1 MLVSDQRSYYRA
13 ALAGLRFVEHRT
25 PTTRRFGA
33 DADARWRA
41 FQGDLTTADRVDLM
55 LRDADAQWPGAFG
68 ARTVFDLHGVAEDEA
83 FGAEWAPLDPI
94 DAEELWRVI
103 AAEPVPARIEEVLG
117 AAAKAWGLTL
127 AKHELET
134 PSASEQLVVAGPSAI
149 AACIRAFASGQGLDW
164 ADQVVCVATP
174 PAHRQLAA
182 LGAALLNS
190 TKPTVLAASGA
201 GRRAIVSQDAAAED
215 AAAARGT

>member
-13 ALAGLRFVEHRT
+13 ALAGLRFVEQRT

-41 FQGDLTTADRVDLM
+41 FQGDLTTADRIDLM

-68 ARTVFDLHGVAEDEA
+68 ARTVFDLHGTAEDEA
-83 FGAEWAPLDPI
+83 FGANWSPLDPV
-94 DAEELWRVI
+94 DAEELWR
-103 AAEPVPARIEEVLG
+103 ALPSPLGIEGALS
-117 AAAKAWGLTL
+117 AAADAWGLTL
-127 AKHELET
+127 ST
-134 PSASEQLVVAGPSAI
+134 FDVGPVNASDQLVVAGPSAI
-149 AACIRAFASGQGLDW
+149 AACIRTFASTPALDW
-164 ADQVVCVATP
+164 ADQVVCVASS

-190 TKPTVLAASGA
+190 TKPTVFGPGK
-201 GRRAIVSQDAAAED
+201 GRRALVSDDAAPADLEG
-215 AAAARGT
+215 ARC